1 MVLSALNLFR
11 FILIM
16 ESTGKTT
23 ISRITGKTNH
33 TGVLTESTLRM
44 AYSEW
49 LLPLRTLVAG
59 VWAENEKDESDLADH
74 IFCALNP
81 VQLVLYRCIEL
92 VEDNLKHSK

>member
-1 MVLSALNLFR
+1 MDHLPFSCYCFLTLPG
-11 FILIM
+11 
-16 ESTGKTT
+16 S
-23 ISRITGKTNH
+23 ITGKTNH
-33 TGVLTESTLRM
+33 TGVLTKSTLQM
-44 AYSEW
+44 AYTEW

-59 VWAENEKDESDLADH
+59 VSAENEKDESELADH